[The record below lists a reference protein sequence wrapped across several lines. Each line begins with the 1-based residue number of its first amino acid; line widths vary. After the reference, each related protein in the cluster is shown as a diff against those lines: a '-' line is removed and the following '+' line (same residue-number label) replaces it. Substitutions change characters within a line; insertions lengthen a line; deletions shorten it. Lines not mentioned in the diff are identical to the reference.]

1 MIHWFKTRLL
11 LGCVAAVP
19 SAALA
24 QSQMATGPA
33 DPPVKAQTTTRTAA
47 AEGAPSIGPSG
58 PQLNGTTLE
67 GAAPYGNPIEDD
79 RIYIH
84 GMFNQL
90 EGRIGNDAYLRWEGQ
105 AWIGNDYNKL
115 WLKSEARYNADGKNR
130 VSDGDH
136 ELLYDRPFARFY
148 NVQAGIRYDLDSKPG
163 RAWAAVG
170 IQGLSAGFFNVEA
183 TAYASTTER
192 FALKTNASWDFR
204 FTQRLMLQPQFESNW
219 YTKSEQ
225 VRGVGSG
232 LSDIDSGLRLRYEFS
247 RKFAPYV
254 GVSYQQFFGKT
265 ADMKRADGSA
275 TSDVR
280 ALVGL
285 RTWF

>member
-1 MIHWFKTRLL
+1 MSCCLWYL
-11 LGCVAAVP
+11 AV
-19 SAALA
+19 
-24 QSQMATGPA
+24 
-33 DPPVKAQTTTRTAA
+33 
-47 AEGAPSIGPSG
+47 APSILLIPASAFAQADPLPGASTQVGSAAPEGSDRTQQSG
-58 PQLNGTTLE
+58 PELNGKHLD

-79 RIYIH
+79 RIYVH

-90 EGRIGNDAYLRWEGQ
+90 EGRIGDDAYLRWEGQ
-105 AWIGNDYNKL
+105 AWVGNDYNKL
-115 WLKSEARYNADGKNR
+115 WLKTEARYNADGKNK

-136 ELLYDRPFARFY
+136 ELLYDRPISRFY
-148 NVQAGIRYDLDSKPG
+148 NLQAGVRYDLDSKPG
-163 RAWAAVG
+163 RVWGAAG
-170 IQGLSAGFFNVEA
+170 IQGLAVGFFNIEA
-183 TAYASTTER
+183 TAYVSSNSR

-204 FTQRLMLQPQFESNW
+204 FTQRLMLQPQLETNW

-225 VRGVGSG
+225 ARGVGAG
-232 LSDIDSGLRLRYEFS
+232 LSDVDSGVRLRYEVS

-265 ADMKRADGSA
+265 ADIKRADGSK

-280 ALVGL
+280 ALVGV